1 MPTPGPRSATRSRK
15 IRKIDR
21 SDSLAATLNRE
32 KSLARF
38 RDEEFDL
45 AVIGA
50 GINGAAVARDASMRG
65 LKVALIDRGDF
76 AGATSSRS
84 SKLIHGGFRYLP
96 QGQFTLV
103 YEALRE
109 RERLR
114 HRTAPH
120 LVHPIQFLLP
130 VYRGRG
136 FNRFTMAMGLTLY
149 DLFARMPFKEWHSSL
164 NAAEVRETEPALS
177 REGLTGGAMYFDAWA
192 DDARVTFENVL
203 DADLHGAAV
212 ANYTA
217 VESFSVIDGKAAS
230 ASVRDLIGGTVG
242 EIRAKKF
249 LNAAGPWV
257 DDIRRMD
264 DPASKPCVRLTKGV
278 HLVFA
283 RTVLPVRES
292 IVLADERGRIVFVMP
307 HDRYVLVG
315 TTDTD
320 FTGDPANVRTELGD
334 VEYLIAVLAESLPG
348 IKLTNAD
355 VATSFAG
362 LRALIREEKEAPSSV
377 PREEVILEGAS
388 GLITV
393 AGGKFTT
400 HRAIAQKL
408 VDRAMKE
415 LGRRVGV
422 CPTLTT
428 PFPGARALADGDDS
442 GGGATISMRSIP
454 AASAE
459 ILKAR
464 YGTRAPIVARIAARR
479 PELAEPLSR
488 NCPAIGAEVVNAVGN
503 EMAHSVGDFLI
514 RRTSLSW
521 RSPVEAEAAASAVAR
536 IMAAELGWDRAR
548 ETAEVASFTH
558 EQQSRRVVA

>member
-1 MPTPGPRSATRSRK
+1 
-15 IRKIDR
+15 
-21 SDSLAATLNRE
+21 LAATLNRQN
-32 KSLARF
+32 SLARF

-65 LKVALIDRGDF
+65 LRVALIDRGDF

-96 QGQFTLV
+96 QGQFKLV

-109 RERLR
+109 RELLR

-120 LVHPIQFLLP
+120 LVHPIHFLFP
-130 VYRGRG
+130 VYRKRG
-136 FNRFTMAMGLTLY
+136 FNRFTMSMGLTLY

-177 REGLTGGAMYFDAWA
+177 RVGLTGGAMYYDAWA

-203 DADLHGAAV
+203 DADLHGAAI

-217 VESFSVIDGKAAS
+217 VESFSATDGKLAS
-230 ASVRDLIGGTVG
+230 ASVRDLLGGVTC
-242 EIRAKKF
+242 ELRAKKF

-283 RTVLPVRES
+283 RTDLPVRES
-292 IVLADERGRIVFVMP
+292 LVLADEHGRIVFVMP

-320 FTGDPANVRTELGD
+320 FAGDPADVKAEIAD
-334 VEYLIAVLAESLPG
+334 VEYLLAVLAESLPG
-348 IKLTNAD
+348 IKLTNRD

-362 LRALIREEKEAPSSV
+362 LRALVRAEEGASPSSV
-377 PREEVILEGAS
+377 PREEVILESLS
-388 GLITV
+388 GMITV

-400 HRAIAQKL
+400 HREIAQKL
-408 VDRAMKE
+408 VDLVMKQ
-415 LGRRVGV
+415 LGRSIGT
-422 CPTLTT
+422 CPTLNT
-428 PFPGARALADGDDS
+428 PLPGARAMADGA
-442 GGGATISMRSIP
+442 GAGAGGAAPISMRTIP
-454 AASAE
+454 APSAD

-464 YGTRAPIVARIAARR
+464 YGTRAPIVARIAVKR
-479 PELAEPLSR
+479 PEMAEPLSR
-488 NCPAIGAEVVNAVGN
+488 GCPAIGAEVVNSVTN

-548 ETAEVASFTH
+548 ESAEVASFTH
-558 EQQSRRVVA
+558 DQQSRRVVA

>member
-1 MPTPGPRSATRSRK
+1 
-15 IRKIDR
+15 
-21 SDSLAATLNRE
+21 LASTLNRQT
-32 KSLARF
+32 SLARF

-45 AVIGA
+45 AVIGG
-50 GINGAAVARDASMRG
+50 GINGAAAARDAAMRG
-65 LKVALIDRGDF
+65 LRVALIERGDF

-96 QGQFTLV
+96 QGQFKLV

-114 HRTAPH
+114 HLTAPH
-120 LVHPIQFLLP
+120 LVHPIQFLFP
-130 VYRGRG
+130 VYRRRG

-149 DLFARMPFKEWHSSL
+149 DLFAWTPFKEWHSSL

-177 REGLTGGAMYFDAWA
+177 RDGLTGGAMYFDAWA

-217 VESFSVIDGKAAS
+217 VESFGMDDAKIAS
-230 ASVRDLIGGTVG
+230 ARVRDLLGGVTCEV
-242 EIRAKKF
+242 RARKF

-257 DDIRRMD
+257 DEIRRMD
-264 DPASKPCVRLTKGV
+264 DPSSQPCVRLTKGV
-278 HLVFA
+278 HLVFP

-292 IVLADERGRIVFVMP
+292 LVLADERGRVVFVMP

-320 FTGDPANVRTELGD
+320 FAGDPASVRTEIND
-334 VEYLIAVLAESLPG
+334 VEYLLAVLAESLPG
-348 IKLTNAD
+348 IKLANAD

-362 LRALIREEKEAPSSV
+362 LRALIREKDGAAPSSV
-377 PREEVILEGAS
+377 PREEVILESAS

-400 HRAIAQKL
+400 HREIAQKL
-408 VDRAMKE
+408 VDQVMTR
-415 LGRRVGV
+415 LGRPAGT
-422 CPTLTT
+422 CPTLAT
-428 PFPGARALADGDDS
+428 PLPGARMLSNEDS
-442 GGGATISMRSIP
+442 GGGASMRSIP
-454 AASAE
+454 ATAAE

-464 YGTRAPIVARIAARR
+464 YGMRAPIVARIAAGR

-488 NCPAIGAEVVNAVGN
+488 GCPALGAEVVNAVAN
-503 EMAHSVGDFLI
+503 EMAHSIGDFLI

-521 RSPVEAEAAASAVAR
+521 RSPVEAEAAAPAVAR

-548 ETAEVASFTH
+548 EDAEVASFTH

>member
-1 MPTPGPRSATRSRK
+1 
-15 IRKIDR
+15 
-21 SDSLAATLNRE
+21 LAPTLNRE

-65 LKVALIDRGDF
+65 LKVALIERGDF

-96 QGQFTLV
+96 QGQFKLV

-120 LVHPIQFLLP
+120 LVHPIQFLFP
-130 VYRGRG
+130 VYRRRG

-177 REGLTGGAMYFDAWA
+177 REGLMGGAMYFDAWA

-212 ANYTA
+212 ANCTA
-217 VESFSVIDGKAAS
+217 VENFSTRDGQIAS
-230 ASVRDLIGGTVG
+230 ASVRDLLGGITCEV
-242 EIRAKKF
+242 RAKEF

-264 DPASKPCVRLTKGV
+264 DPSSKPCVRLTKGV

-292 IVLADERGRIVFVMP
+292 IVLADEHGRIVFVMP

-320 FTGDPANVRTELGD
+320 YSDDPASVRTELRD
-334 VEYLIAVLAESLPG
+334 VDYLLAVLAESLPG
-348 IKLTNAD
+348 IKLTKAD

-362 LRALIREEKEAPSSV
+362 LRALVREKDGATPSSV
-377 PREEVILEGAS
+377 PREEVILESAS
-388 GLITV
+388 GLVTV

-400 HRAIAQKL
+400 HRAIAQQL
-408 VDRAMKE
+408 VDLVMKR
-415 LGRRVGV
+415 LGRPAGI
-422 CPTLTT
+422 CPTLAT
-428 PFPGARALADGDDS
+428 PFPGARALASSEDS
-442 GGGATISMRSIP
+442 GGVASMRSVP
-454 AASAE
+454 AAAAE

-488 NCPAIGAEVVNAVGN
+488 NCPAIGAEVVNAVSN
-503 EMAHSVGDFLI
+503 EMAHSMGDFLI

-521 RSPVEAEAAASAVAR
+521 RSPVEAEASSAAVAR
-536 IMAAELGWDRAR
+536 IMAVELGWDRAR
-548 ETAEVASFTH
+548 EEAEVASFTH
-558 EQQSRRVVA
+558 EQQNRRVVA

>member
-1 MPTPGPRSATRSRK
+1 MASTL
-15 IRKIDR
+15 DR
-21 SDSLAATLNRE
+21 Q
-32 KSLARF
+32 KSLTRF
-38 RDEEFDL
+38 RDEDFDL
-45 AVIGA
+45 AVIGG
-50 GINGAAVARDASMRG
+50 GINGAAAARDASMRG
-65 LKVALIDRGDF
+65 LKVALIERGDF

-96 QGQFTLV
+96 QFQFKLV

-114 HRTAPH
+114 HVTAPH
-120 LVHPIQFLLP
+120 LVHPIQFLFP
-130 VYRGRG
+130 VYKRRG
-136 FNRFTMAMGLTLY
+136 FNRLTMAMGLTMY
-149 DLFARMPFKEWHSSL
+149 DLFARVPFKEWHTSL

-212 ANYTA
+212 ANYAA
-217 VESFSVIDGKAAS
+217 VESFGIAGGTI
-230 ASVRDLIGGTVG
+230 ASVRVRDLLGGITC
-242 EIRAKKF
+242 ELRAKAF

-257 DDIRRMD
+257 DQIRRMD
-264 DPASKPCVRLTKGV
+264 DPAAKPCVRLTKGV
-278 HLVFA
+278 HIVFA

-292 IVLADERGRIVFVMP
+292 LVLADEQGRIVFVMP

-320 FTGDPANVRTELGD
+320 FAGDPATVRTEASD

-348 IKLTNAD
+348 IKLTKAD

-377 PREEVILEGAS
+377 PREEVILESPS
-388 GLITV
+388 GLMTV

-400 HRAIAQKL
+400 HREIAEKL
-408 VDRAMKE
+408 VDMAMQR
-415 LGRRVGV
+415 LGRHAGIA
-422 CPTLTT
+422 PTLKT
-428 PFPGARALADGDDS
+428 PLPGARPLEASEDA
-442 GGGATISMRSIP
+442 GGA
-454 AASAE
+454 AALRTMPSAAAD
-459 ILKAR
+459 ILRAR
-464 YGTRAPIVARIAARR
+464 YGTRAPIVARIASRR

-488 NCPAIGAEVVNAVGN
+488 NCPAIGAEVVNAVAN
-503 EMAHSVGDFLI
+503 EMARSVADFLI

-521 RSPVEAEAAASAVAR
+521 RSPVEAEAAAPAVAR

-548 ETAEVASFTH
+548 EQAEVATFAH
-558 EQQSRRVVA
+558 EQQIRRVVA

>member
-1 MPTPGPRSATRSRK
+1 
-15 IRKIDR
+15 
-21 SDSLAATLNRE
+21 LASTLNRE
-32 KSLARF
+32 RSLARF

-45 AVIGA
+45 AVIGG

-65 LKVALIDRGDF
+65 LRVALIERGDF

-96 QGQFTLV
+96 QGQLKLV

-120 LVHPIQFLLP
+120 LVHPIQFLFP
-130 VYRGRG
+130 IYRRRG
-136 FNRFTMAMGLTLY
+136 FNRFTMSIGLTLY

-164 NAAEVRETEPALS
+164 NPAEVRETEPALS
-177 REGLTGGAMYFDAWA
+177 RDGLTGGAMYFDAWA

-203 DADLHGAAV
+203 DADLHNAAV
-212 ANYTA
+212 ANYAA
-217 VESFSVIDGKAAS
+217 VESFGASDGKLAS
-230 ASVRDLIGGTVG
+230 ASVRDLIGGATYEV
-242 EIRAKKF
+242 RAKEF

-257 DDIRRMD
+257 DDIRRLD
-264 DPASKPCVRLTKGV
+264 DPTAQPCVRLTKGV

-283 RTVLPVRES
+283 RTLLPVRES
-292 IVLADERGRIVFVMP
+292 IVLADERGRIVFVLP

-320 FTGDPANVRTELGD
+320 FTGDPASVRTEIGD
-334 VEYLIAVLAESLPG
+334 VEYLIGVLAESLPG

-362 LRALIREEKEAPSSV
+362 LRALIREKDGAAPSSV
-377 PREEVILEGAS
+377 PREEVILESTS

-400 HRAIAQKL
+400 HREIAQKL
-408 VDRAMKE
+408 VDLVMKR
-415 LGRRVGV
+415 LGRRTGI

-428 PFPGARALADGDDS
+428 PFPGARPLEKGEES
-442 GGGATISMRSIP
+442 GGAAVMRTIPGA
-454 AASAE
+454 AAT

-464 YGTRAPIVARIAARR
+464 YGTRAPIVARIASRR
-479 PELAEPLSR
+479 PELAQPLSR
-488 NCPAIGAEVVNAVGN
+488 GCPAVGAEVVNAVVN

-521 RSPVEAEAAASAVAR
+521 RAPVEAEAAAAAVAR

-548 ETAEVASFTH
+548 EDAEVASFTH

>member
-1 MPTPGPRSATRSRK
+1 LRA
-15 IRKIDR
+15 
-21 SDSLAATLNRE
+21 LASTLNRE

-65 LKVALIDRGDF
+65 LRVALIERGDF

-96 QGQFTLV
+96 QGQLKLV

-120 LVHPIQFLLP
+120 LVHPIQFLFP
-130 VYRGRG
+130 VYRRRG
-136 FNRFTMAMGLTLY
+136 FNRFTMSMGLTLY

-164 NAAEVRETEPALS
+164 NPAEVRETEPALS
-177 REGLTGGAMYFDAWA
+177 RDGLTGGAMYFDAWA

-203 DADLHGAAV
+203 DADLHNAAV

-217 VESFSVIDGKAAS
+217 VEGFGASDGKLAS
-230 ASVRDLIGGTVG
+230 ASVRDLIGGGSYEV
-242 EIRAKKF
+242 RAKEF

-257 DDIRRMD
+257 DDVRRLD
-264 DPASKPCVRLTKGV
+264 DPTVQPCVRLTKGV

-283 RTVLPVRES
+283 RTLLPVRES
-292 IVLADERGRIVFVMP
+292 LVLADERGRIVFVMP

-320 FTGDPANVRTELGD
+320 FTGDPASVRTEIGD
-334 VEYLIAVLAESLPG
+334 VEYLIGVLAESLPG

-362 LRALIREEKEAPSSV
+362 LRALVREKDGAAPSSV
-377 PREEVILEGAS
+377 PREEVILESGS

-400 HRAIAQKL
+400 HREIAQKL
-408 VDRAMKE
+408 VDLVMKR
-415 LGRRVGV
+415 LGRRTGI

-428 PFPGARALADGDDS
+428 PFPGARPLEKGEES
-442 GGGATISMRSIP
+442 GGAAVMRTIPGA
-454 AASAE
+454 AAE

-464 YGTRAPIVARIAARR
+464 YGTRAPIVARIASRR
-479 PELAEPLSR
+479 PELAQPLSR
-488 NCPAIGAEVVNAVGN
+488 GCPALGAEVVNAVAN

-521 RSPVEAEAAASAVAR
+521 RAPVEAEAAAAAVAR

-548 ETAEVASFTH
+548 EDAEVASFTH

>member
-1 MPTPGPRSATRSRK
+1 
-15 IRKIDR
+15 
-21 SDSLAATLNRE
+21 LASTLIRE

-65 LKVALIDRGDF
+65 LRVALIERGDF

-96 QGQFTLV
+96 QGQLKLV

-120 LVHPIQFLLP
+120 LVHPIQFLFP
-130 VYRGRG
+130 VYRRRG
-136 FNRFTMAMGLTLY
+136 FNRFTMSMGLTLY

-164 NAAEVRETEPALS
+164 NPAEVRETEPALS
-177 REGLTGGAMYFDAWA
+177 RDGLTGGAMYFDAWA

-212 ANYTA
+212 ANYTE
-217 VESFSVIDGKAAS
+217 VESFGASDGKLAS
-230 ASVRDLIGGTVG
+230 ASVRDLIGGGAYEV
-242 EIRAKKF
+242 RAKEF

-257 DDIRRMD
+257 DDIRRLD
-264 DPASKPCVRLTKGV
+264 DPTAQPCVRLTKGV

-283 RTVLPVRES
+283 RTLLPVRES
-292 IVLADERGRIVFVMP
+292 LVLADERGRIVFVMP

-320 FTGDPANVRTELGD
+320 FTGDPASVRTEIGD

-362 LRALIREEKEAPSSV
+362 LRALVREKDGAAPSSV
-377 PREEVILEGAS
+377 PREEVILESTS

-400 HRAIAQKL
+400 HREIAQKL
-408 VDRAMKE
+408 VDLVMKR
-415 LGRRVGV
+415 LGRRAGI

-428 PFPGARALADGDDS
+428 PFPGARPLEKGEES
-442 GGGATISMRSIP
+442 GGAAVMRTIPS
-454 AASAE
+454 AAAE

-464 YGTRAPIVARIAARR
+464 YGTRAPIVARIASRR
-479 PELAEPLSR
+479 PELAQPLSR
-488 NCPAIGAEVVNAVGN
+488 GCPAVGAEVVNAVVN

-521 RSPVEAEAAASAVAR
+521 RAPVEAEAAAAAVAR

-548 ETAEVASFTH
+548 EDAEVASFTH

>member
-1 MPTPGPRSATRSRK
+1 
-15 IRKIDR
+15 
-21 SDSLAATLNRE
+21 LASTLNRQT
-32 KSLARF
+32 SLARF

-45 AVIGA
+45 AVIGG
-50 GINGAAVARDASMRG
+50 GINGAAAARDAAMRG
-65 LKVALIDRGDF
+65 LRVALIERGDF

-96 QGQFTLV
+96 QGQFKLV

-114 HRTAPH
+114 HLTAPH
-120 LVHPIQFLLP
+120 LVHPIQFLFP
-130 VYRGRG
+130 VYRRRG

-149 DLFARMPFKEWHSSL
+149 DLFAWTPFKEWHSSL

-177 REGLTGGAMYFDAWA
+177 RDGLTGGAMYFDAWA

-217 VESFSVIDGKAAS
+217 VESFGMDDAKIAS
-230 ASVRDLIGGTVG
+230 ARVRDLLGGVTCEV
-242 EIRAKKF
+242 RARKF

-257 DDIRRMD
+257 DEIRRMD
-264 DPASKPCVRLTKGV
+264 DPSSQPCVRLTKGV
-278 HLVFA
+278 HLVFP

-292 IVLADERGRIVFVMP
+292 LVLADERGRVVFVMP

-320 FTGDPANVRTELGD
+320 FAGDPASVRTEIND
-334 VEYLIAVLAESLPG
+334 VEYLLAVLAESLPG
-348 IKLTNAD
+348 IKLANAD

-362 LRALIREEKEAPSSV
+362 LRARIREKDGAAPSSV
-377 PREEVILEGAS
+377 PREEVILESAS

-400 HRAIAQKL
+400 HREIAQKL
-408 VDRAMKE
+408 VDQVMTR
-415 LGRRVGV
+415 LGRPAGT
-422 CPTLTT
+422 CPTLAT
-428 PFPGARALADGDDS
+428 PLPGARMLSNEDS
-442 GGGATISMRSIP
+442 GGGASMRSIP
-454 AASAE
+454 ATAAE

-464 YGTRAPIVARIAARR
+464 YGMRAPIVARIAAGR

-488 NCPAIGAEVVNAVGN
+488 GCPALGAEVVNAVAN
-503 EMAHSVGDFLI
+503 EMAHSIGDFLI

-521 RSPVEAEAAASAVAR
+521 RSPVEAEAAAPAVAR

-548 ETAEVASFTH
+548 EDAEVASFTH

>member
-1 MPTPGPRSATRSRK
+1 MAS
-15 IRKIDR
+15 
-21 SDSLAATLNRE
+21 TLNRE

-65 LKVALIDRGDF
+65 LRVALIERGDF

-96 QGQFTLV
+96 QGQLKLV

-120 LVHPIQFLLP
+120 LVHPIQFLFP
-130 VYRGRG
+130 VYRRRG
-136 FNRFTMAMGLTLY
+136 FNRFTMSMGLTLY

-164 NAAEVRETEPALS
+164 NPAEVRETEPALS
-177 REGLTGGAMYFDAWA
+177 RDGLTGGAMYFDAWA

-203 DADLHGAAV
+203 DADLHNAAV
-212 ANYTA
+212 ANYAA
-217 VESFSVIDGKAAS
+217 VESFGASDGKLAS
-230 ASVRDLIGGTVG
+230 ASVRDLIGGGTYEV
-242 EIRAKKF
+242 RAKEF

-257 DDIRRMD
+257 DDIRRLD
-264 DPASKPCVRLTKGV
+264 DPTAQPCVRLTKGV

-283 RTVLPVRES
+283 RTLLPVRES

-320 FTGDPANVRTELGD
+320 FTGDPASVRTEIAD

-362 LRALIREEKEAPSSV
+362 LRALVREKDGAAPSSV
-377 PREEVILEGAS
+377 PREEVILESTS

-400 HRAIAQKL
+400 HREIAQKL
-408 VDRAMKE
+408 VDLVMKR
-415 LGRRVGV
+415 LGRRAGI

-428 PFPGARALADGDDS
+428 PFPGARPLEKGEES
-442 GGGATISMRSIP
+442 GGAAVMRTIPGA
-454 AASAE
+454 AAT

-464 YGTRAPIVARIAARR
+464 YGTRAPIVARIASRR
-479 PELAEPLSR
+479 PELAQPLSR
-488 NCPAIGAEVVNAVGN
+488 GCPAVGAEVVNAVVN

-521 RSPVEAEAAASAVAR
+521 RAPVEAEAAAAAVAR

-548 ETAEVASFTH
+548 EDAEVASFTH

>member
-1 MPTPGPRSATRSRK
+1 MAS
-15 IRKIDR
+15 
-21 SDSLAATLNRE
+21 TLNRE

-65 LKVALIDRGDF
+65 LSVALIERGDF

-96 QGQFTLV
+96 QGQFKLV

-120 LVHPIQFLLP
+120 LVHPIQFLFP
-130 VYRGRG
+130 VYRRRG

-177 REGLTGGAMYFDAWA
+177 RDGLTGGAMYFDAWA

-203 DADLHGAAV
+203 DADLHGATV

-217 VESFSVIDGKAAS
+217 VESFSSSEGKIAS
-230 ASVRDLIGGTVG
+230 ASVRDLLGGVAC
-242 EIRAKKF
+242 EVRAKKF

-257 DDIRRMD
+257 DEIRRMD
-264 DPASKPCVRLTKGV
+264 DPASESCVRLTKGV

-292 IVLADERGRIVFVMP
+292 LVLADERGRIVFVMP

-320 FTGDPANVRTELGD
+320 FAGDPATVRTEIGD
-334 VEYLIAVLAESLPG
+334 VEYLLAVLAESLPG

-355 VATSFAG
+355 VASSFAG
-362 LRALIREEKEAPSSV
+362 LRALVMEADGAAPSSV
-377 PREEVILEGAS
+377 PREEVVLESAS

-408 VDRAMKE
+408 VDLAMKRM
-415 LGRRVGV
+415 GRSAGI
-422 CPTLTT
+422 CPTLAT
-428 PFPGARALADGDDS
+428 PFPGARPLSSSEDA
-442 GGGATISMRSIP
+442 GGASMRNIP
-454 AASAE
+454 ATSAE

-464 YGTRAPIVARIAARR
+464 YGTRAPIVARIASRR

-488 NCPAIGAEVVNAVGN
+488 NCPAIGAEVVNAVTS

-521 RSPVEAEAAASAVAR
+521 RSPVEAEAAAPAVAR

-548 ETAEVASFTH
+548 AEAEVAKFTH

>member
-1 MPTPGPRSATRSRK
+1 M
-15 IRKIDR
+15 
-21 SDSLAATLNRE
+21 AATLNRE

-96 QGQFTLV
+96 QGQFKLV

-120 LVHPIQFLLP
+120 LVHPIQFLFP
-130 VYRGRG
+130 VYRKRG

-164 NAAEVRETEPALS
+164 NASEVRETEPALS

-212 ANYTA
+212 ANYAA
-217 VESFSVIDGKAAS
+217 VENFNMTEGKITS
-230 ASVRDLIGGTVG
+230 ASVRDLLGGGVC
-242 EIRAKKF
+242 EVRARKF

-292 IVLADERGRIVFVMP
+292 LVLADERGRIVFVMP

-320 FTGDPANVRTELGD
+320 FTGDPASVRTEITD
-334 VEYLIAVLAESLPG
+334 VEYLLAVLAESLPG

-362 LRALIREEKEAPSSV
+362 LRALIREDNEAPSSV
-377 PREEVILEGAS
+377 PREEVILESRVG
-388 GLITV
+388 TDHCRR
-393 AGGKFTT
+393 GKV
-400 HRAIAQKL
+400 HDPSR
-408 VDRAMKE
+408 DRAE
-415 LGRRVGV
+415 ARRSGDEAA
-422 CPTLTT
+422 
-428 PFPGARALADGDDS
+428 GAR
-442 GGGATISMRSIP
+442 GGSLSDAHDAVSR
-454 AASAE
+454 
-459 ILKAR
+459 
-464 YGTRAPIVARIAARR
+464 RA
-479 PELAEPLSR
+479 
-488 NCPAIGAEVVNAVGN
+488 AVGC
-503 EMAHSVGDFLI
+503 
-514 RRTSLSW
+514 
-521 RSPVEAEAAASAVAR
+521 AR
-536 IMAAELGWDRAR
+536 
-548 ETAEVASFTH
+548 
-558 EQQSRRVVA
+558 

>member
-1 MPTPGPRSATRSRK
+1 MAS
-15 IRKIDR
+15 
-21 SDSLAATLNRE
+21 TLNRE

-65 LKVALIDRGDF
+65 LRVALIERGDF

-96 QGQFTLV
+96 QGQLKLV

-120 LVHPIQFLLP
+120 LVHPIQFLFP
-130 VYRGRG
+130 VYRRRG
-136 FNRFTMAMGLTLY
+136 FNRFTMSIGLTLY

-164 NAAEVRETEPALS
+164 NPAEVRETEPALS
-177 REGLTGGAMYFDAWA
+177 RDGLTGGAMYFDAWA

-212 ANYTA
+212 ANYAA
-217 VESFSVIDGKAAS
+217 VESFGASDGKLAS
-230 ASVRDLIGGTVG
+230 ASVRDLIGGGAYEV
-242 EIRAKKF
+242 RAKEF

-257 DDIRRMD
+257 DDVRRLD
-264 DPASKPCVRLTKGV
+264 DPTAQPCVRLTKGV

-283 RTVLPVRES
+283 RTLLPVRES
-292 IVLADERGRIVFVMP
+292 LVLADERGRIVFVMP

-320 FTGDPANVRTELGD
+320 FTGDPASVRTEIAD

-362 LRALIREEKEAPSSV
+362 LRALVREKDGAAPSSV
-377 PREEVILEGAS
+377 PREEVILESTS

-400 HRAIAQKL
+400 HREIAQKL
-408 VDRAMKE
+408 VDLVMKR
-415 LGRRVGV
+415 LGRPAGI

-428 PFPGARALADGDDS
+428 PFPGARPLEKGEES
-442 GGGATISMRSIP
+442 GGAAVMRTIPGA
-454 AASAE
+454 AAE

-464 YGTRAPIVARIAARR
+464 YGTRAPIVARIASRR
-479 PELAEPLSR
+479 PELAQPLSR
-488 NCPAIGAEVVNAVGN
+488 GCPAVGAEVVNAVAN

-521 RSPVEAEAAASAVAR
+521 RAPVEAEAAAAAVAR

-548 ETAEVASFTH
+548 EDAEVASFTH

>member
-1 MPTPGPRSATRSRK
+1 MAS
-15 IRKIDR
+15 
-21 SDSLAATLNRE
+21 TLNRE

-65 LKVALIDRGDF
+65 LRVALIERGDF

-96 QGQFTLV
+96 QGQLKLV

-120 LVHPIQFLLP
+120 LVHPIQFLFP
-130 VYRGRG
+130 IYRRRG
-136 FNRFTMAMGLTLY
+136 FNRFTMSIGLTLY

-164 NAAEVRETEPALS
+164 NPAEVRETEPALS
-177 REGLTGGAMYFDAWA
+177 RDGLTGGAMYFDAWA

-203 DADLHGAAV
+203 DADLHNAAV
-212 ANYTA
+212 ANYAA
-217 VESFSVIDGKAAS
+217 VESFGASDGKLAS
-230 ASVRDLIGGTVG
+230 ASVRDLIGGATYEV
-242 EIRAKKF
+242 RAKEF

-257 DDIRRMD
+257 DDIRRLD
-264 DPASKPCVRLTKGV
+264 DPTAQPCVRLTKGV

-283 RTVLPVRES
+283 RTLLPVRES

-320 FTGDPANVRTELGD
+320 FTGDPASVRTEIAD

-362 LRALIREEKEAPSSV
+362 LRALVREKDGAAPSSV
-377 PREEVILEGAS
+377 PREEVILESTS

-400 HRAIAQKL
+400 HREIAQKL
-408 VDRAMKE
+408 VDLVMKR
-415 LGRRVGV
+415 LGRRAGI

-428 PFPGARALADGDDS
+428 PFPGARPLEKGEES
-442 GGGATISMRSIP
+442 GGAAVMRTIPGA
-454 AASAE
+454 AAT

-464 YGTRAPIVARIAARR
+464 YGTRAPIVARIASRR
-479 PELAEPLSR
+479 PELAQPLSR
-488 NCPAIGAEVVNAVGN
+488 GCPAVGAEVVNAVVN

-521 RSPVEAEAAASAVAR
+521 RAPVEAEAAAAAVAR

-548 ETAEVASFTH
+548 EDAEVASFTH

>member
-1 MPTPGPRSATRSRK
+1 VAS
-15 IRKIDR
+15 
-21 SDSLAATLNRE
+21 TLNRQ

-38 RDEEFDL
+38 HREQFDL

-50 GINGAAVARDASMRG
+50 GINGAAVARDAAMRG
-65 LKVALIDRGDF
+65 LNVALIDRGDF

-96 QGQFTLV
+96 QGQFKLV

-120 LVHPIQFLLP
+120 LVHPIKFLFP

-136 FNRFTMAMGLTLY
+136 FNRFTMGMGLTLY
-149 DLFARMPFKEWHSSL
+149 DLFARAPFSEWHSSL

-177 REGLTGGAMYFDAWA
+177 RVGLTGGAMYFDAWA

-217 VESFSVIDGKAAS
+217 VDSFGMSGGRIAS
-230 ASVRDLIGGTVG
+230 ASVRDLLGGAAG
-242 EIRAKKF
+242 EVRAKKF

-257 DDIRRMD
+257 DEIRRLD
-264 DPASKPCVRLTKGV
+264 DPSSQPCVRLTKGV

-320 FTGDPANVRTELGD
+320 FAGDPASVRTEIGD
-334 VEYLIAVLAESLPG
+334 VEYLLAVLAESLPG
-348 IKLTNAD
+348 IKLTSAD

-362 LRALIREEKEAPSSV
+362 LRALVREKDGAAPSSV
-377 PREEVILEGAS
+377 PREEVILESAS

-400 HRAIAQKL
+400 HREIAEKL
-408 VDRAMKE
+408 VDRVIKR
-415 LGRRVGV
+415 LGRRAGT
-422 CPTLTT
+422 CLTLAT
-428 PFPGARALADGDDS
+428 PLPGARSPAAGDDS
-442 GGGATISMRSIP
+442 GGGTAAMRAIP
-454 AASAE
+454 SAAAE

-464 YGTRAPIVARIAARR
+464 YGTRAPLVARIASRR

-488 NCPAIGAEVVNAVGN
+488 NCPALGAEVVHAVSS

-521 RSPVEAEAAASAVAR
+521 RSPLEAEAAAPAVAR

-548 ETAEVASFTH
+548 EGAEVASFTH

>member
-1 MPTPGPRSATRSRK
+1 
-15 IRKIDR
+15 
-21 SDSLAATLNRE
+21 LASTLNRE

-65 LKVALIDRGDF
+65 LRVALVDRGDF

-96 QGQFTLV
+96 QGQFKLV

-120 LVHPIQFLLP
+120 LVHPIQFLFP
-130 VYRGRG
+130 VYRRRG

-164 NAAEVRETEPALS
+164 NASEVRETEPALS

-217 VESFSVIDGKAAS
+217 VESFSMSDGQIAS
-230 ASVRDLIGGTVG
+230 ASVRDLLGGSAWEV
-242 EIRAKKF
+242 RAKKF

-257 DDIRRMD
+257 DEIRRMD
-264 DPASKPCVRLTKGV
+264 DPSSKPCVRLTKGV
-278 HLVFA
+278 HLVFT
-283 RTVLPVRES
+283 RTALPVRES
-292 IVLADERGRIVFVMP
+292 LVLADERGRIVFVMP

-320 FTGDPANVRTELGD
+320 FSGDPAGLRTEIGD
-334 VEYLIAVLAESLPG
+334 VEYLLAVLAESLPG
-348 IKLTNAD
+348 VKLTNTD

-362 LRALIREEKEAPSSV
+362 LRALVREKDGASPSSV
-377 PREEVILEGAS
+377 PREEVILESAS

-400 HRAIAQKL
+400 HREIAQRL
-408 VDRAMKE
+408 VDLVMKR
-415 LGRRVGV
+415 LKRPPGI
-422 CPTLTT
+422 CPTLAT
-428 PFPGARALADGDDS
+428 PFPGARALSTSVDS
-442 GGGATISMRSIP
+442 GGGPSMRSIP

-464 YGTRAPIVARIAARR
+464 YGTRAPVVARIAARR

-488 NCPAIGAEVVNAVGN
+488 NCPAIGAEVVNAVIN
-503 EMAHSVGDFLI
+503 EMAHSVADFLI

-521 RSPVEAEAAASAVAR
+521 RSPLEAEAAAPAVAR

-548 ETAEVASFTH
+548 EEAEVASFTH
-558 EQQSRRVVA
+558 EQDSRRVVA

>member
-1 MPTPGPRSATRSRK
+1 
-15 IRKIDR
+15 
-21 SDSLAATLNRE
+21 LASTLNRE

-45 AVIGA
+45 AVIGG

-65 LKVALIDRGDF
+65 LRVALIERGDF

-96 QGQFTLV
+96 QGQLKLV

-120 LVHPIQFLLP
+120 LVHPIQFLFP
-130 VYRGRG
+130 IYRRRG
-136 FNRFTMAMGLTLY
+136 FNRFTMSIGLTLY

-164 NAAEVRETEPALS
+164 NPAEVRETEPALS
-177 REGLTGGAMYFDAWA
+177 RDGLTGGAMYFDAWA

-203 DADLHGAAV
+203 DADLHNAAV
-212 ANYTA
+212 ANYAA
-217 VESFSVIDGKAAS
+217 VESFGASDGKLAS
-230 ASVRDLIGGTVG
+230 ASVRDLIGGATYEV
-242 EIRAKKF
+242 RAKEF

-257 DDIRRMD
+257 DDIRRLD
-264 DPASKPCVRLTKGV
+264 DPTAQPCVRLTKGV

-283 RTVLPVRES
+283 RTLLPVRES

-320 FTGDPANVRTELGD
+320 FTGDPASVRTEIAD

-362 LRALIREEKEAPSSV
+362 LRALVREKDGAAPSSV
-377 PREEVILEGAS
+377 PREEVILESTS

-400 HRAIAQKL
+400 HREIAQKL
-408 VDRAMKE
+408 VDLVMKR
-415 LGRRVGV
+415 LGRRAGI

-428 PFPGARALADGDDS
+428 PFPGARPLEKGEES
-442 GGGATISMRSIP
+442 GGAAVMRTIPGA
-454 AASAE
+454 AAT

-464 YGTRAPIVARIAARR
+464 YGTRAPIVARIASRR
-479 PELAEPLSR
+479 PELAQPLSR
-488 NCPAIGAEVVNAVGN
+488 GCPAVGAEVVNAVVN

-521 RSPVEAEAAASAVAR
+521 RAPVEAEAAAAAVAR

-548 ETAEVASFTH
+548 EDAEVASFTH

>member
-1 MPTPGPRSATRSRK
+1 MAS
-15 IRKIDR
+15 
-21 SDSLAATLNRE
+21 TLNRE

-45 AVIGA
+45 AVIGG

-65 LKVALIDRGDF
+65 LRVALIERGDF

-96 QGQFTLV
+96 QGQLKLV
-103 YEALRE
+103 YDALRE

-120 LVHPIQFLLP
+120 LVHPIQFLFP
-130 VYRGRG
+130 VYRRRG
-136 FNRFTMAMGLTLY
+136 FNRFTMSIGLTLY

-164 NAAEVRETEPALS
+164 NPAEVRETEPALS
-177 REGLTGGAMYFDAWA
+177 RDGLTGGAMYFDAWA

-203 DADLHGAAV
+203 DADLHNAAV
-212 ANYTA
+212 ANYAA
-217 VESFSVIDGKAAS
+217 VESFGASDGKLAS
-230 ASVRDLIGGTVG
+230 VSVRDLIGGDAYEV
-242 EIRAKKF
+242 RAKEF

-257 DDIRRMD
+257 DDIRRLD
-264 DPASKPCVRLTKGV
+264 DPTAQPCVRLTKGV

-283 RTVLPVRES
+283 RTLLPVRES
-292 IVLADERGRIVFVMP
+292 LVLADERGRIVFVMP

-320 FTGDPANVRTELGD
+320 FTGDPASVRTEIAD

-362 LRALIREEKEAPSSV
+362 LRALVREKDGAAPSSV
-377 PREEVILEGAS
+377 PREEVILESGS

-400 HRAIAQKL
+400 HREIAQKL
-408 VDRAMKE
+408 VDLVMKR
-415 LGRRVGV
+415 LGRRAGI

-428 PFPGARALADGDDS
+428 PFPGARPLEKGEES
-442 GGGATISMRSIP
+442 GGAAVMRTIPGA
-454 AASAE
+454 AAE

-464 YGTRAPIVARIAARR
+464 YGTRAPIVARIASRR
-479 PELAEPLSR
+479 PELAQPLSR
-488 NCPAIGAEVVNAVGN
+488 GCPAVGAEVVNAVAN

-521 RSPVEAEAAASAVAR
+521 RAPVEAEAAAAAVAR

-548 ETAEVASFTH
+548 EDAEVASFTH

>member
-1 MPTPGPRSATRSRK
+1 M
-15 IRKIDR
+15 
-21 SDSLAATLNRE
+21 AATLNRE
-32 KSLARF
+32 RSLARF

-65 LKVALIDRGDF
+65 LKVALIDRDDF

-96 QGQFTLV
+96 QGQFKLV

-114 HRTAPH
+114 HKTAPH
-120 LVHPIQFLLP
+120 LVHPIQFLFP
-130 VYRGRG
+130 VYKRRG

-164 NAAEVRETEPALS
+164 NASEVRETEPALS
-177 REGLTGGAMYFDAWA
+177 REGLTGGAMYYDAWA

-212 ANYTA
+212 ANYAA
-217 VESFSVIDGKAAS
+217 VESFSMAEGKIAS
-230 ASVRDLIGGTVG
+230 ASVRDLLSGTVS

-257 DDIRRMD
+257 DDIRTMD

-283 RTVLPVRES
+283 RTDLPVRES
-292 IVLADERGRIVFVMP
+292 LVLADENGRIVFVMP

-320 FTGDPANVRTELGD
+320 FSGDPASVRTEIGD

-355 VATSFAG
+355 VASSFAG
-362 LRALIREEKEAPSSV
+362 LRALIREDKEAPSSV
-377 PREEVILEGAS
+377 PREEVILESLS

-408 VDRAMKE
+408 VDQVMKKI
-415 LGRRVGV
+415 GRPAGI
-422 CPTLTT
+422 CPTLET
-428 PFPGARALADGDDS
+428 PLPGARALPDGDSS
-442 GGGATISMRSIP
+442 GSSGSMRSI
-454 AASAE
+454 ATASSE

-464 YGTRAPIVARIAARR
+464 YGTRAPIVARIASRR

-488 NCPAIGAEVVNAVGN
+488 NCPAIGAEVVNAVSS
-503 EMAHSVGDFLI
+503 EMAHSIGDFLI

-521 RSPVEAEAAASAVAR
+521 RSPVEAETAAPVVAR
-536 IMAAELGWDRAR
+536 IMGAELGWDRAR
-548 ETAEVASFTH
+548 EEAEVARFTH